1 MFINYAHRGAS
12 HYAPENTLPSF
23 ELGVTMGA
31 TGIETDL
38 QETRD
43 GKLVM
48 FHDRTIDDKSSGT
61 GAIKDYTYDELLQMD
76 FGAWKDER
84 FAGTPILLFEDFA
97 KKFLPL
103 ELTFAIE
110 LKVTGIARKALDI
123 MKQYGNM
130 DHIYVSAFTFEA
142 LEEARAADPDV
153 KLCWLIK
160 EPINDDN
167 IARLKAIGG
176 TQISPRATLVDAAQI
191 ELAKANGLRVRLW
204 GVADEEIMK
213 AVYPLDTDGMTVNFP
228 DKLKELMEKEPR
240 K

>member
-1 MFINYAHRGAS
+1 MFVNYAHRGAS

-23 ELGVTMGA
+23 ELGLSMGA
-31 TGIETDL
+31 NGIETDL

-43 GKLVM
+43 GKLVI
-48 FHDRTIDDKSSGT
+48 FHDRTIDDKSNGT
-61 GAIKDYTYDELLQMD
+61 GAIKDYTYEELLTLD
-76 FGAWKDER
+76 FGGWKEER
-84 FAGTPILLFEDFA
+84 FAGTPIMLFEDFA

-103 ELTFAIE
+103 EITFAIE
-110 LKVTGIARKALDI
+110 LKVTGIAEKALAI

-130 DHIYVSAFTFEA
+130 DNIFVSSFTFEA
-142 LEEARAADPDV
+142 LEETRAVDPDV

-160 EPINDDN
+160 DPINEEN
-167 IARLKAIGG
+167 IARLKAIKG

-191 ELAKANGLRVRLW
+191 ELAEANGLRVRLW

-228 DKLKELMEKEPR
+228 DKLRELMEKLPR
-240 K
+240 